1 MERERRDSWSPLPC
15 FFVERS
21 SHPEGRPLLKM
32 TPARVRKIRKAL
44 AFSQED
50 FAHIL
55 WVTWTT
61 VNRWETG
68 SAAPHGI
75 HLRILALLEQRLAS
89 PSFRATLRDSRA
101 GDPMFLLY
109 RLLEPFYQDRIP
121 RKELS

>member
-1 MERERRDSWSPLPC
+1 M
-15 FFVERS
+15 
-21 SHPEGRPLLKM
+21 
-32 TPARVRKIRKAL
+32 RKIRKAL

-50 FAHIL
+50 FAHVL

-61 VNRWETG
+61 VNRWESG

-89 PSFRATLRDSRA
+89 PSFRATLRDLRA

-109 RLLEPFYQDRIP
+109 RLLEPLYGEVAPGKP
-121 RKELS
+121 RR